1 METEGKGFV
10 VKDKRAFDDRGD
22 RREEEKNEEQ
32 QDLRGGEKGP
42 EQRPPKEEGER
53 PGEGAERPR
62 ESSPLPEV
70 NFSTLIMSLSSS
82 ALYHLG
88 EIPDPQTGRKAEDL
102 PLAKHTIDTI
112 GMLAEKTKG
121 NLTEEEQKFLDTMLA
136 DLRWR
141 YVKATG

>member
-22 RREEEKNEEQ
+22 PREEEKNEEQ
-32 QDLRGGEKGP
+32 QDRKGGEKAP
-42 EQRPPKEEGER
+42 EHHPPKEEAGPPREETER
-53 PGEGAERPR
+53 FR

-82 ALYHLG
+82 ALFHLG

-121 NLTEEEQKFLDTMLA
+121 NLTEEEQKFIDTMLA